1 MDVAIGKREHRLKH
15 VVKLKDTS
23 MQWNLIAA
31 GVEEGVIEFFKLEG
45 KEATKM
51 KGRSKITFSK
61 KSKRLNGG
69 RNGRRNT
76 TRESPIR

>member
-1 MDVAIGKREHRLKH
+1 
-15 VVKLKDTS
+15 

-45 KEATKM
+45 KEAAKM

-61 KSKRLNGG
+61 KAKGY
-69 RNGRRNT
+69 
-76 TRESPIR
+76 